1 MAQKRPRTRLERY
14 ISQLML
20 VFIVL
25 LLIIGVLAL
34 IQATLHPLDPVV
46 SKAERT
52 LSTLNKTL
60 SSSLFSG
67 VSLGTI
73 VVILSVLTLSMA
85 GRGVH
90 KRQYMVSYW
99 RGILSSLIFFL
110 SDAFYRYVR
119 SQGVLYYSASLALF
133 IALMLILV
141 EIISRWGSVTEERER
156 RTELLASIVSGLS
169 FGLLVQAF
177 EALLAL
183 IKAKLPELISRFPGV
198 I

>member
-1 MAQKRPRTRLERY
+1 MAQKRPKTRLERFL
-14 ISQLML
+14 SQLML

-25 LLIIGVLAL
+25 LLFFGILTL
-34 IQATLHPLDPVV
+34 IQAAFHPLDPVV
-46 SKAERT
+46 TKAELT
-52 LSTLNKTL
+52 LSTLDKTL

-73 VVILSVLTLSMA
+73 VVILSILALSMA

-99 RGILSSLIFFL
+99 RGILSSLIFFI

-119 SQGVLYYSASLALF
+119 SQGMLYYSASLALF

-177 EALLAL
+177 EAFIAL
-183 IKAKLPELISRFPGV
+183 VKAKLPQLMQLGHL
-198 I
+198 

>member
-1 MAQKRPRTRLERY
+1 MAQKGPKSRLERFL
-14 ISQLML
+14 SQLMRI
-20 VFIVL
+20 FIIL
-25 LLIIGVLAL
+25 LLSTSALAL
-34 IQATLHPLDPVV
+34 VQATLHPLDPVV
-46 SKAERT
+46 PKAERT
-52 LSTLNKTL
+52 LSLLDKTL

-73 VVILSVLTLSMA
+73 MVILIILSFSMA

-119 SQGVLYYSASLALF
+119 SHGILYYSASLALF
-133 IALMLILV
+133 IAVMLILV
-141 EIISRWGSVTEERER
+141 EIIARWGSVNAERER

-177 EALLAL
+177 ESLLAL
-183 IKAKLPELISRFPGV
+183 LNAKLPQLLSLLHV
-198 I
+198 